1 LPESI
6 STRRSRS
13 NGIRM
18 IGMCALAARSAPL
31 GLVDV
36 AGARVGDHLVDDGDR
51 LLASAGG
58 GLGEEV
64 VERVLHDRSGQ
75 VPLLGR
81 DDQLLLLTSLGRP
94 VSLP

>member
-1 LPESI
+1 LP
-6 STRRSRS
+6 
-13 NGIRM
+13 
-18 IGMCALAARSAPL
+18 ARGS
-31 GLVDV
+31 VIT
-36 AGARVGDHLVDDGDR
+36 
-51 LLASAGG
+51 LLMTAIAFSPSAGG